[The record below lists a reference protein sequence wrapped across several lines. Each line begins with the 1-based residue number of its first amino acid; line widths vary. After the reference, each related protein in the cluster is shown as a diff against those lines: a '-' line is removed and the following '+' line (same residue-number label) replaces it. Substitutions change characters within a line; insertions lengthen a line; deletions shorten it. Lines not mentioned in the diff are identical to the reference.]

1 MLPYPS
7 RKKKSKK
14 LFIISTVVAACIF
27 SGSYFVFS
35 NSSSDEV
42 VAKINGQKIYKSEI
56 ELRLHDVFEG
66 QDGVTKTPD
75 LDKLPKEIL
84 EILAKEVYLEKELTK
99 EAMKSDVVKTKE
111 VKARIE
117 DAKNKIVRQSYIDSI
132 LKSEITDEKINNKYL
147 ELTKE
152 LEGKKEYQIF
162 HIVVKSKEEAEK
174 IAKDLKA
181 KKSSSRFAEMA
192 KKYSI
197 DQETAN
203 KGGEIDYTLE
213 DSMIKE
219 IAAVVANLEKEQI
232 SDPIET
238 KYGWHIVKVG
248 DIREAKAL
256 SFEAVKD
263 NIRDQLIQDRVNEI
277 NNKIINNAKVQI
289 LIQLK
294 EIEKSQN
301 NEAPKDVSMESATP
315 APEATEASATAS
327 ETTSEVKE
335 ATATEET
342 KEESS
347 AKEEENKNKSNEKQK
362 KHKKSKR

>member
-111 VKARIE
+111 VQARIE

-147 ELTKE
+147 ELSKE

-162 HIVVKSKEEAEK
+162 HIVVKSKEEADK

-219 IAAVVANLEKEQI
+219 ISAVVANLEKDQI

-238 KYGWHIVKVG
+238 KYGWHIVKIG

-256 SFEAVKD
+256 SFESVKD
-263 NIRDQLIQDRVNEI
+263 NIRDQLIHDRVNEI

-294 EIEKSQN
+294 EIEKSQDK
-301 NEAPKDVSMESATP
+301 EAPKDVSMESATP
-315 APEATEASATAS
+315 APEATEAA
-327 ETTSEVKE
+327 SEVKE
-335 ATATEET
+335 ATATEEA

-347 AKEEENKNKSNEKQK
+347 EKEEENKNKSNEKQK